1 MRLITFMRPD
11 EADQTE
17 FTTASVRPRQI
28 SYAITLLLTSSCA
41 TWWWRAHSTPR
52 ELEPEPLWHNGII
65 VEVRHCDK
73 PVSEH
78 VILRCAAILCAQ
90 RVTQRLTNAQQ
101 ATLKIVSYGRD
112 PSTGKIHISGSLD
125 QYLRAPTL
133 PTGFSCEV
141 ENLQRVEPTLLFG
154 KGLKRGS

>member
-1 MRLITFMRPD
+1 MRPD
-11 EADQTE
+11 QAEQTE
-17 FTTASVRPRQI
+17 PTTAHVRRLVI
-28 SYAITLLLTSSCA
+28 SCGITFLLTASCA

-52 ELEPEPLWHNGII
+52 ELDPEPLWHNGII
-65 VEVRHCDK
+65 VEVRHCDR

-78 VILRCAAILCAQ
+78 VTVRCAALLCAQ

-112 PSTGKIHISGSLD
+112 PSTGKIQISGSLD

-141 ENLQRVEPTLLFG
+141 ENLERVEPALLFG
-154 KGLKRGS
+154 ERVRRGS